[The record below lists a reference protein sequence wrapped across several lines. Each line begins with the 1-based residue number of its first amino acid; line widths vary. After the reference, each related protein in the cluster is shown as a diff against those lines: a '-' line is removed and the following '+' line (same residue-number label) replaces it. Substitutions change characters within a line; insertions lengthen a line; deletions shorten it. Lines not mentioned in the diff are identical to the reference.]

1 MQMQRYQPA
10 EPLRPYI
17 KGYMVMNSGE
27 GMTNRLLPGTSLVMA
42 FRYRGSL
49 RYKNGTDTPL
59 PASIISGLRRTAS
72 LVQYEGDTEV
82 ILVTFREGGAAAF
95 CNMPVHQLYSQ
106 SISLQDVFAPQQVR
120 DVEEQ
125 LALATG
131 NTARIAIIE
140 RFLLAH
146 LKHTKTDAAIHHTI
160 ASIQAAKGII
170 NIGTLAKSVFMSTDV
185 LEKKFRSIAGCT
197 PKQFANTTRLRHA
210 IDQYT
215 PGSSL
220 TSLAYDA
227 GYYDQSHF
235 TRDFRSFTGLAPRAY
250 FSTERRW

>member
-1 MQMQRYQPA
+1 MQMKHYQPTA
-10 EPLRPYI
+10 SLSPYI
-17 KGYMVMNSGE
+17 KGYMVMHSGE

-42 FRYRGSL
+42 FRYKGL
-49 RYKNGTDTPL
+49 LTYKNGADTPL
-59 PASIISGLRRTAS
+59 PASVISGLRRTPG

-95 CNMPVHQLYSQ
+95 FNMPVHQLYSQ
-106 SISLQDVFAPQQVR
+106 SISLQDVFELQQVR

-131 NTARIAIIE
+131 DAARIGIIE
-140 RFLLAH
+140 RFLLAQ
-146 LKHTKTDAAIHHTI
+146 LKHTKTDAAILHTI

-170 NIGTLAKSVFMSTDV
+170 HIGTLAKSVFMSTDV
-185 LEKKFRSIAGCT
+185 LEKRFRSIAGCT
-197 PKQFANTTRLRHA
+197 PKQFATTTRLRHA

-220 TSLAYDA
+220 TALAYDA